1 MVLAA
6 MAGIARLSRA
16 GPGHDCLGGSGCEKR
31 DALPLDTPPHHMDW
45 MPYHSF
51 KVGQTVVAPFG
62 GLHALIPRG
71 PFVVVR
77 LLPLVGDQPQYRVR
91 STVDGHERVV
101 TEQQIKRVETIP
113 NNDEPNRPGRVG
125 GRRR

>member
-1 MVLAA
+1 M
-6 MAGIARLSRA
+6 
-16 GPGHDCLGGSGCEKR
+16 H
-31 DALPLDTPPHHMDW
+31 W

-62 GLHALIPRG
+62 GPHAFIPHG

-77 LLPLVGDQPQYRVR
+77 LLPLVAGQPQYRVR

-101 TEQQIKRVETIP
+101 TEQQIKLLETGP
-113 NNDEPNRPGRVG
+113 KNREADPSGRIPGR
-125 GRRR
+125 R

>member
-1 MVLAA
+1 MGLKRCSKTTDVMVLATV
-6 MAGIARLSRA
+6 AGLLGSA
-16 GPGHDCLGGSGCEKR
+16 GEGPSHTCLGGSGCEKR
-31 DALPLDTPPHHMDW
+31 DALPLDTPSHHMHW

-62 GLHALIPRG
+62 GPHAFIPHG

-77 LLPLVGDQPQYRVR
+77 LLPLVAGQPQYRVR

-101 TEQQIKRVETIP
+101 TEQQIKLWETGP
-113 NNDEPNRPGRVG
+113 
-125 GRRR
+125 

>member
-1 MVLAA
+1 
-6 MAGIARLSRA
+6 MAGIARLKRRQDTARA
-16 GPGHDCLGGSGCEKR
+16 VPEAPQQDP
-31 DALPLDTPPHHMDW
+31 LPLDTASHHIHW

-62 GLHALIPRG
+62 GPHAFIPHG
-71 PFVVVR
+71 PFVIVR
-77 LLPLVGDQPQYRVR
+77 LLPLVADQPQYRVR

-113 NNDEPNRPGRVG
+113 PNGEPNRPGRVR
-125 GRRR
+125 GRR

>member
-1 MVLAA
+1 M
-6 MAGIARLSRA
+6 
-16 GPGHDCLGGSGCEKR
+16 H
-31 DALPLDTPPHHMDW
+31 W

-62 GLHALIPRG
+62 GPHVYMPHG
-71 PFVVVR
+71 PFVIVR

-113 NNDEPNRPGRVG
+113 NNGEPKRPVR
-125 GRRR
+125 GRR